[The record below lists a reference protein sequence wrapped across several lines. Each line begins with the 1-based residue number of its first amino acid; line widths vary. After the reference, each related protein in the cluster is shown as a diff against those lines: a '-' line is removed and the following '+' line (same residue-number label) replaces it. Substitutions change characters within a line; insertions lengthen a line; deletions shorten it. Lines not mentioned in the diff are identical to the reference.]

1 MLRDVTLPVF
11 FRFMQSFIIKY
22 IYLYIMNSA
31 NKALLT
37 SVLLLPTLLTC
48 CTIEKKVEPAPSF
61 PKEIWQD
68 GDIVFRRG
76 GGVVSRVVL
85 IADSEGVYSHIGIVV
100 KEGDKW
106 QVVHAVPGEPDFKGD
121 PDRVKMEDINCFFD
135 SKKASRGAVM
145 RVNGDSTLR
154 KHAADRAK
162 RLFRAHTLFDH
173 SYNRIDST
181 QMYCTEL
188 VDFVYRHEGID
199 LTEGR
204 ISHINVPGVS
214 GDYLLPS
221 DIQQSKYL
229 NLIYYF

>member
-1 MLRDVTLPVF
+1 MTYP
-11 FRFMQSFIIKY
+11 
-22 IYLYIMNSA
+22 A
-31 NKALLT
+31 NRALLIG
-37 SVLLLPTLLTC
+37 VLLLSMLLTC
-48 CTIEKKVEPAPSF
+48 CSMEKKNESPPSF
-61 PKEIWQD
+61 PDKMWQD

-85 IADSEGVYSHIGIVV
+85 IADNEGVYSHIGIVV
-100 KEGDKW
+100 KEDGKW
-106 QVVHAVPGEPDFKGD
+106 QIVHAVPGEPDFKGD
-121 PDRVKMEDINCFFD
+121 PDRVKMEDISCFFD
-135 SKKASRGAVM
+135 PEKASRGAVM
-145 RVNGDSTLR
+145 RVDEDSIVR
-154 KHAADRAK
+154 KRAADRAK

-173 SYNRIDST
+173 SYNRTDST

-188 VDFVYRHEGID
+188 IDFVYRNEGID

-204 ISHINVPGVS
+204 ISRINVPGVS